1 MTTAARIAKI
11 LLVLAI
17 GVILWLALSANPPR
31 AAGLFDF
38 DKLNHLTAF
47 FVLALLTEY
56 AFPSVTVSAQ
66 KLVPLLGFGLLIEV
80 LQYWVGY
87 RYFEWLD
94 VAADAAGIVLFWV
107 LRGALRRA
115 FDPLIQ
121 KALGA

>member
-1 MTTAARIAKI
+1 MITAARMAKV

-38 DKLNHLTAF
+38 DKLNHLVAF
-47 FVLALLTEY
+47 FALALLTEY
-56 AFPSVTVSAQ
+56 AFPRVIVIAL
-66 KLVPLLGFGLLIEV
+66 KLLPLLGFGMLIEV
-80 LQYWVGY
+80 LQYWVGD

-94 VAADAAGIVLFWV
+94 VMADLAGLVVFLV
-107 LRGALRRA
+107 LRGSLRRT

-121 KALGA
+121 KVLGA

>member
-17 GVILWLALSANPPR
+17 GVILWLALHPSPPIS
-31 AAGLFDF
+31 GLQL
-38 DKLNHLTAF
+38 DKLNHLAAF

-56 AFPSVTVSAQ
+56 AFPSATISAL
-66 KLVPLLGFGLLIEV
+66 KLAPLLGFGLLIEV

-94 VAADAAGIVLFWV
+94 VAADAAGIAAFWLV
-107 LRGALRRA
+107 RGALRRT

-121 KALGA
+121 KTLGA

>member
-1 MTTAARIAKI
+1 MTRAARIARV

-17 GVILWLALSANPPR
+17 GVILWLALHPSPPIS
-31 AAGLFDF
+31 GLQL
-38 DKLNHLTAF
+38 DKLNHLAAF
-47 FVLALLTEY
+47 FVLALLAEY
-56 AFPSVTVSAQ
+56 AFPSATVSAL
-66 KLVPLLGFGLLIEV
+66 KLLPLLGFGLLIEV

-107 LRGALRRA
+107 IRGTLRRT

-121 KALGA
+121 KVLGA

>member
-17 GVILWLALSANPPR
+17 GVILWLALHPSPPIS
-31 AAGLFDF
+31 GLQL
-38 DKLNHLTAF
+38 DKLNHLAAF

-56 AFPSVTVSAQ
+56 AFPSATISAQ
-66 KLVPLLGFGLLIEV
+66 KLLSLLGFGLLIEV

-107 LRGALRRA
+107 IRGTLRRT

-121 KALGA
+121 KVLGA

>member
-1 MTTAARIAKI
+1 MTRAARIAKV

-17 GVILWLALSANPPR
+17 GVILWLALHPSPPIS
-31 AAGLFDF
+31 GLQL
-38 DKLNHLTAF
+38 DKLNHLAAF
-47 FVLALLTEY
+47 FVLALLAEY
-56 AFPSVTVSAQ
+56 AFPSATVSAL
-66 KLVPLLGFGLLIEV
+66 KLLPLLGFGLLIEV

-107 LRGALRRA
+107 IRGTLRRT

-121 KALGA
+121 KVLGA

>member
-1 MTTAARIAKI
+1 MTRAARIAQV

-38 DKLNHLTAF
+38 DKLNHLAAF

-87 RYFEWLD
+87 RHFEWLD

>member
-1 MTTAARIAKI
+1 MKTAARIAQV

-17 GVILWLALSANPPR
+17 GVILWLALQPSPPIS
-31 AAGLFDF
+31 GLQL
-38 DKLNHLTAF
+38 DKLNHLAAF

-56 AFPSVTVSAQ
+56 AFPSATISAL
-66 KLVPLLGFGLLIEV
+66 KLAPLLGFGLLIEV

-94 VAADAAGIVLFWV
+94 VAADGAGIAAFWLV
-107 LRGALRRA
+107 RGALKRT

-121 KALGA
+121 KTLGA

>member
-17 GVILWLALSANPPR
+17 GVILWLALHPSPPIS
-31 AAGLFDF
+31 GLQL
-38 DKLNHLTAF
+38 DKLNHLAAF

-56 AFPSVTVSAQ
+56 AFPSATISAQ
-66 KLVPLLGFGLLIEV
+66 KLLSLLGFGLLIEV

-107 LRGALRRA
+107 IRGTLRRT

-121 KALGA
+121 KVSGA

>member
-17 GVILWLALSANPPR
+17 GVILWLALHPSPPIS
-31 AAGLFDF
+31 GLQL
-38 DKLNHLTAF
+38 DKLNHLAAF

-56 AFPSVTVSAQ
+56 AFPSATVRAL
-66 KLVPLLGFGLLIEV
+66 KLLPLLGFGLLIEV

-94 VAADAAGIVLFWV
+94 VAADGAGIVLFWV
-107 LRGALRRA
+107 IRGTLRRTV
-115 FDPLIQ
+115 DPLIQ

>member
-1 MTTAARIAKI
+1 VTTAARIAKI

-17 GVILWLALSANPPR
+17 GVILWLALHPSPPIS
-31 AAGLFDF
+31 GLQL
-38 DKLNHLTAF
+38 DKLNHLAAF

-56 AFPSVTVSAQ
+56 AFPSATISAQ
-66 KLVPLLGFGLLIEV
+66 KQLSLLGFGLLIEV

-107 LRGALRRA
+107 IRGTLRRT

-121 KALGA
+121 KVSGA

>member
-17 GVILWLALSANPPR
+17 GVILWLALHPSPPIS
-31 AAGLFDF
+31 GLQL
-38 DKLNHLTAF
+38 DKLNHLAAF
-47 FVLALLTEY
+47 FALALLTEY
-56 AFPSVTVSAQ
+56 AFPSATVSAL
-66 KLVPLLGFGLLIEV
+66 KLAPLLGFGLLIEV

-107 LRGALRRA
+107 IRGTLRRT

-121 KALGA
+121 KVLGA

>member
-17 GVILWLALSANPPR
+17 GVILWLALHPSPPIS
-31 AAGLFDF
+31 GLQL
-38 DKLNHLTAF
+38 DKLNHLAAF

-56 AFPSVTVSAQ
+56 AFPSATISAQ
-66 KLVPLLGFGLLIEV
+66 KLLSLLGFGLLIEV

-94 VAADAAGIVLFWV
+94 AAADAAGIAAFWLV
-107 LRGALRRA
+107 RGALRRT

-121 KALGA
+121 KTLGA

>member
-1 MTTAARIAKI
+1 MITAARMAKV

-38 DKLNHLTAF
+38 DKLNHLAAF
-47 FVLALLTEY
+47 FVLAVLKEY
-56 AFPSVTVSAQ
+56 AFPTLTAVAL
-66 KLVPLLGFGLLIEV
+66 KLLPLLGFGMLIEV

-94 VAADAAGIVLFWV
+94 VVADLAGLLLF
-107 LRGALRRA
+107 LFARRTLRRYV
-115 FDPLIQ
+115 DPVIQ
-121 KALGA
+121 KVLGA

>member
-31 AAGLFDF
+31 AAGLFDC
-38 DKLNHLTAF
+38 DKLNHLAAF

-56 AFPSVTVSAQ
+56 AFPSATISAQ
-66 KLVPLLGFGLLIEV
+66 KLLPLLGFGLLIEV

-94 VAADAAGIVLFWV
+94 VAADAAGIILFWV
-107 LRGALRRA
+107 NRGTLRRT

-121 KALGA
+121 KVLGA

>member
-17 GVILWLALSANPPR
+17 GVILWLALHPSPPIS
-31 AAGLFDF
+31 GLQL
-38 DKLNHLTAF
+38 DKLNHLAAF

-56 AFPSVTVSAQ
+56 AFPSATISAQ
-66 KLVPLLGFGLLIEV
+66 KLLPLLGFGLLIEV
-80 LQYWVGY
+80 LQYWVRY

-107 LRGALRRA
+107 IRGTLRRTV
-115 FDPLIQ
+115 DPLIQ
-121 KALGA
+121 KVLGA

>member
-1 MTTAARIAKI
+1 MTTAARIAQV

-38 DKLNHLTAF
+38 DKLNHLAAF

-56 AFPSVTVSAQ
+56 AFPSVVVIVL
-66 KLVPLLGFGLLIEV
+66 KLAPLLGFGLLIEV

-107 LRGALRRA
+107 IRGTLRRT

>member
-1 MTTAARIAKI
+1 MNTAARIAKV

-38 DKLNHLTAF
+38 DKLNHLAAF
-47 FVLALLTEY
+47 FVLALLTDY
-56 AFPSVTVSAQ
+56 AFPSAAFTAV
-66 KLVPLLGFGLLIEV
+66 KLLPLLSFGVLIEV

-94 VAADAAGIVLFWV
+94 VIADGAGIVLFWL
-107 LRGALRRA
+107 LRGALRRTL
-115 FDPLIQ
+115 DPLIQ
-121 KALGA
+121 KTPGG

>member
-1 MTTAARIAKI
+1 VTTAARIAKI

-17 GVILWLALSANPPR
+17 GVILWLALHPSPPIS
-31 AAGLFDF
+31 GLQL
-38 DKLNHLTAF
+38 DKLNHLAAF

-56 AFPSVTVSAQ
+56 AFPSATISAQ
-66 KLVPLLGFGLLIEV
+66 KQLSLLGFGLLIEV

-107 LRGALRRA
+107 IRGTLRRT

-121 KALGA
+121 KVLGA

>member
-1 MTTAARIAKI
+1 VTTAARIAKI

-17 GVILWLALSANPPR
+17 GVILWLALHPSPPIS
-31 AAGLFDF
+31 GLQL
-38 DKLNHLTAF
+38 DKLNHLAAF

-56 AFPSVTVSAQ
+56 AFPSATISAQ
-66 KLVPLLGFGLLIEV
+66 KLLSLLGFGLLIEV

-107 LRGALRRA
+107 IRGTLRRT
-115 FDPLIQ
+115 FDPLI
-121 KALGA
+121 L

>member
-1 MTTAARIAKI
+1 MAARVAKI
-11 LLVLAI
+11 LLILAI
-17 GVILWLALSANPPR
+17 GTILWLALSANPPR

-38 DKLNHLTAF
+38 DKLNHLAAF

-56 AFPSVTVSAQ
+56 AFPSVIVSAQ

-87 RYFEWLD
+87 RYFEWSD
-94 VAADAAGIVLFWV
+94 VAADAAGIAVFWV
-107 LRGALRRA
+107 LRGVLRRT

-121 KALGA
+121 KY

>member
-1 MTTAARIAKI
+1 MTRAARIAQV

-38 DKLNHLTAF
+38 DKLNHLAAF
-47 FVLALLTEY
+47 FVLALLAEY
-56 AFPSVTVSAQ
+56 AFPSATISAL
-66 KLVPLLGFGLLIEV
+66 KLLPLLGFGLLIEV

-87 RYFEWLD
+87 RYFEWSD
-94 VAADAAGIVLFWV
+94 VVADAVGIAAFSV
-107 LRGALRRA
+107 LRGVLRRT

-121 KALGA
+121 KVLGA

>member
-1 MTTAARIAKI
+1 MTRAARIAQV

-17 GVILWLALSANPPR
+17 GAILWLALSANPPR

-38 DKLNHLTAF
+38 DKLNHLLAF
-47 FVLALLTEY
+47 FVLALLTDY
-56 AFPSVTVSAQ
+56 AFPNATVSAL
-66 KLVPLLGFGLLIEV
+66 KLLPLLGFGILIEV

-107 LRGALRRA
+107 IRGTLRRT

-121 KALGA
+121 KVLGA

>member
-1 MTTAARIAKI
+1 MTTAARIAKV
-11 LLVLAI
+11 LLILAI
-17 GVILWLALSANPPR
+17 GIILWLALSANPPR

-38 DKLNHLTAF
+38 DKLNHLAAF

-56 AFPSVTVSAQ
+56 AFPSVTVRAQ

-94 VAADAAGIVLFWV
+94 VAADAAGILLFWV
-107 LRGALRRA
+107 LRGALRRT

>member
-1 MTTAARIAKI
+1 MTTAARIAQV

-17 GVILWLALSANPPR
+17 GVILWLALHPSPPIS
-31 AAGLFDF
+31 GLQL
-38 DKLNHLTAF
+38 DKLNQLAAF

-56 AFPSVTVSAQ
+56 AFPSATVSAL
-66 KLVPLLGFGLLIEV
+66 KLLPLLGFGLLIEV

-107 LRGALRRA
+107 IRGTLRRT

-121 KALGA
+121 KALGS

>member
-1 MTTAARIAKI
+1 MITASRMPKV

-38 DKLNHLTAF
+38 DKLNHLGAF
-47 FVLALLTEY
+47 FVLAVLTEY
-56 AFPSVTVSAQ
+56 AFPKVSAIAL
-66 KLVPLLGFGLLIEV
+66 KLLPLLGFGMLIEV

-94 VAADAAGIVLFWV
+94 VVADLAGLLLF
-107 LRGALRRA
+107 LFARKTLRRYV
-115 FDPLIQ
+115 DPVIQ
-121 KALGA
+121 KVLGA

>member
-1 MTTAARIAKI
+1 MKTAARIAKV

-17 GVILWLALSANPPR
+17 GVILWLALHPSPPIS
-31 AAGLFDF
+31 GLQL
-38 DKLNHLTAF
+38 DKLNHLAAF

-56 AFPSVTVSAQ
+56 AFPSATVSAL
-66 KLVPLLGFGLLIEV
+66 KLAPLLGFGLLIEV

-107 LRGALRRA
+107 IRGTLRRT

-121 KALGA
+121 KVLGA

>member
-1 MTTAARIAKI
+1 MTRAARIAQV

-17 GVILWLALSANPPR
+17 GVILWMALSANPPG

-38 DKLNHLTAF
+38 DKLNHLAAF
-47 FVLALLTEY
+47 FILALLAEY
-56 AFPSVTVSAQ
+56 AFPSATISAL
-66 KLVPLLGFGLLIEV
+66 KLLPLLGFGLLIEV

-94 VAADAAGIVLFWV
+94 VAADGAGIVLFWV
-107 LRGALRRA
+107 IRGTLRRTV
-115 FDPLIQ
+115 DPLIQ

>member
-1 MTTAARIAKI
+1 MITAARMAKV

-38 DKLNHLTAF
+38 DKLNHLAAF
-47 FVLALLTEY
+47 FVLAVLTEY
-56 AFPSVTVSAQ
+56 AFPTLTDVAL
-66 KLVPLLGFGLLIEV
+66 KLLPLLGFGMLIEV

-94 VAADAAGIVLFWV
+94 VVADLAGLLLF
-107 LRGALRRA
+107 LFARKTLRRYV
-115 FDPLIQ
+115 DPVIQ
-121 KALGA
+121 KVLGA

>member
-1 MTTAARIAKI
+1 MAKV

-38 DKLNHLTAF
+38 DKLNHLAAF
-47 FVLALLTEY
+47 FVLAVLTEY
-56 AFPSVTVSAQ
+56 AFPTLTAVAL
-66 KLVPLLGFGLLIEV
+66 KLLPLLGFGMLIEV

-94 VAADAAGIVLFWV
+94 VVADLAGLVLF
-107 LRGALRRA
+107 LFARKTLRRYV
-115 FDPLIQ
+115 DPVIQ
-121 KALGA
+121 KVLGA

>member
-1 MTTAARIAKI
+1 MTRAARIAQV

-17 GVILWLALSANPPR
+17 GVILWLALHPSPPIS
-31 AAGLFDF
+31 GLQL
-38 DKLNHLTAF
+38 DKLNHLAAF

-56 AFPSVTVSAQ
+56 AFPSAKISAL
-66 KLVPLLGFGLLIEV
+66 KLLPLLGFGLLIEV

-107 LRGALRRA
+107 IRGTLRRTV
-115 FDPLIQ
+115 DPLIQ
-121 KALGA
+121 KTLGA

>member
-1 MTTAARIAKI
+1 MTRAARIAQV

-38 DKLNHLTAF
+38 DKLNHLAAF

-56 AFPSVTVSAQ
+56 AFPSATVSAL
-66 KLVPLLGFGLLIEV
+66 KLLPLLGFGLLIEV

-94 VAADAAGIVLFWV
+94 VAADAAGIAVSFWV
-107 LRGALRRA
+107 MSEGR
-115 FDPLIQ
+115 FKDEPLI
-121 KALGA
+121 L